1 MRIGE
6 LLDTRMSEV
15 NLREKRLTI
24 MEAQKTGVGR
34 VAYLSEDACKA
45 LKVWLKRRDPEKEYL
60 FYGQGRQRLSYT
72 AVRMRFARYLE
83 KAGLAHKGYS
93 LHCLRHTCATELLN
107 AGMRLECLQQ
117 LLGHSSIE
125 MTRRYARLT
134 DNTRREEYFR
144 AMAHHRKGRS
154 LWPLP
159 PPILNYRRF
168 LKRRNYSGHTIKN
181 YMHTLKQFVVWV
193 DVPIEAV
200 THKKLLA
207 YLDHL
212 LDRGLQ
218 PKTINCHLDS
228 IRGFYHYLIEEEQV
242 AMVNPVKRGY
252 ALRLSRPLPRHLR
265 DEEVGR
271 LLKVVHHQRD
281 RAMVMLMLRC
291 GLRVEEVSRL
301 KLAALDLRRSQVFVH
316 QGKGA
321 KDRVV
326 YLSDDAYEAL
336 VQYLRVR
343 PASRIKEVFL
353 VDKGQMPGQGHLGAG
368 HPKTPGALRPPGEA
382 QGVVPPAP
390 AHHGHPTP
398 QCRCRPGDHP
408 GPPGAYP
415 DQDHPAVLPGVQSQ
429 GTAGLS
435 PGHGGDSADNWMIP
449 TMKKPSLTHR
459 TRQGAPAP
467 TSNLGPILAGAPC
480 LGYPGKEGSIKN
492 RLTRRK

>member
-1 MRIGE
+1 MAI
-6 LLDTRMSEV
+6 
-15 NLREKRLTI
+15 
-24 MEAQKTGVGR
+24 
-34 VAYLSEDACKA
+34 
-45 LKVWLKRRDPEKEYL
+45 
-60 FYGQGRQRLSYT
+60 T
-72 AVRMRFARYLE
+72 AA
-83 KAGLAHKGYS
+83 
-93 LHCLRHTCATELLN
+93 
-107 AGMRLECLQQ
+107 
-117 LLGHSSIE
+117 
-125 MTRRYARLT
+125 
-134 DNTRREEYFR
+134 
-144 AMAHHRKGRS
+144 
-154 LWPLP
+154 
-159 PPILNYRRF
+159 ILNYRQF

-193 DVPIEAV
+193 DVPIETV

-265 DEEVGR
+265 DEEVER
-271 LLKVVHHQRD
+271 LLQVVHHQRD

-343 PASRIKEVFL
+343 PASRTKEVFL
-353 VDKGQMPGQGHLGAG
+353 VDKGRCRGKAISVRGIQKRLEYYARQARL
-368 HPKTPGALRPPGEA
+368 E
-382 QGVVPPAP
+382 GVLSPAP
-390 AHHGHPTP
+390 AHYGHTTP
-398 QCRCRPGDHP
+398 QRRCGPGDHP
-408 GPPGAYP
+408 GSSGAYP
-415 DQDHPAVLPGVQSQ
+415 DQDHPAVLPGVQPQ

-435 PGHGGDSADNWMIP
+435 PGHGGDYADNWMIRE
-449 TMKKPSLTHR
+449 TKKPKVLR
-459 TRQGAPAP
+459 
-467 TSNLGPILAGAPC
+467 I
-480 LGYPGKEGSIKN
+480 
-492 RLTRRK
+492 